1 MSNTNDEIILEVKD
15 LQVQFRTGKKT
26 YLTAIQDVGFQLH
39 KKEILCIVGESGCG
53 KSVTA
58 NTILRLLPPQ
68 TSKVA
73 QGQILFDGKDIAQ
86 LKEKEMREIRGDKIS
101 MIFQEPMTS
110 LNPVY
115 RIGDQLVEMYQA
127 HDKKM
132 SKKEAWKKST
142 EMLKLVGIPAPEER
156 MKSFPHQLSGGMR
169 QRVMIAM
176 ALSANPQI
184 LIADEPTTALDVT
197 IQAQV
202 LELMKELQEK
212 LGTSIILITHDMGV
226 VAEMADTVLVM
237 YAGQV
242 MEYADART
250 IFNKPMHPYTQGLL
264 KSLTRA
270 DRDIEELESIKG
282 NVPSL
287 DQLGVGCRFS
297 NRCDYN
303 CEKCEQSC
311 PQLIEVETGHFV
323 RCFRC
328 DAKQNE
334 EV

>member
-1 MSNTNDEIILEVKD
+1 MSNVNDEIILEVKN

-26 YLTAIQDVGFQLH
+26 YLTAVQDVGFQLH

-68 TSKVA
+68 TSRIS
-73 QGQILFDGKDIAQ
+73 QGQIHFEGQDIVQ
-86 LKEKEMREIRGDKIS
+86 LKEKEMRQIRGNKIS

-115 RIGDQLVEMYQA
+115 RIGDQMVEMYQA
-127 HDKKM
+127 HNKKM
-132 SKKEAWKKST
+132 SKKEAWDKSL
-142 EMLKLVGIPAPEER
+142 EMLKLVGIPAAEER

-176 ALSANPQI
+176 ALSANPQV

-202 LELMKELQEK
+202 LELMKELQDK
-212 LGTSIILITHDMGV
+212 LGTSVILITHDMGV

-242 MEYADART
+242 MEYADAKT
-250 IFNKPMHPYTQGLL
+250 VFHKPMHPYTQGLL

-270 DRDIEELESIKG
+270 DRDIDELESIKG

-287 DQLGVGCRFS
+287 DQLGEGCRFS

-303 CEKCEQSC
+303 CEKCEKAC
-311 PQLIEVETGHFV
+311 PQLLEAEPGHWV
-323 RCFRC
+323 RCFQC
-328 DAKQNE
+328 GAKQNG